1 MCPAITLPPE
11 DHPMRAVILL
21 STLCLTGF
29 AAAAATATAVAQQPP
44 AQPKPKPAAQQQR
57 AQQKPAAPPA
67 AASPKLTI
75 AGTWA
80 MENTVKTTAGKDT
93 VVKSLLTATADA
105 NGWVTHLA
113 GRDPIP
119 TRVVAMG
126 DRKSTRLNSSHLVIS
141 YAVFCLKKKKKIDT
155 TQNAGR

>member
-1 MCPAITLPPE
+1 MCPATTLPPE
-11 DHPMRAVILL
+11 DQPMRAVILL

-29 AAAAATATAVAQQPP
+29 AAATAVAQQPP

-75 AGTWA
+75 AGTGA

-93 VVKSLLTATADA
+93 VVKSLLTATAGA
-105 NGWVTHLA
+105 NGWGTHIA
-113 GRDPIP
+113 GRDPVP
-119 TRVVAMG
+119 
-126 DRKSTRLNSSHLVIS
+126 
-141 YAVFCLKKKKKIDT
+141 
-155 TQNAGR
+155 